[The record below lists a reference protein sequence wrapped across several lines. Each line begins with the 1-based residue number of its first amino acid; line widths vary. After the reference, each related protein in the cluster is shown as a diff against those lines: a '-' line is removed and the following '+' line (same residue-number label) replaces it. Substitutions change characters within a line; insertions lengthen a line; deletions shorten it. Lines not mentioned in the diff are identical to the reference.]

1 MYSFLNHVKII
12 ISCCVLY
19 LLSEVVK
26 LGACVALHEV
36 IPKNRA
42 QTAISSVL
50 SKIRSSGARVILVFA
65 VEQDAAALFDE
76 ALRYDNL
83 SCSSSSTTPQYL

>member
-1 MYSFLNHVKII
+1 MHP
-12 ISCCVLY
+12 SCCSQVR
-19 LLSEVVK
+19 K

-42 QTAISSVL
+42 QTTIPSIV

-76 ALRYDNL
+76 VLRQDLFIIFDTNSL
-83 SCSSSSTTPQYL
+83 SSFVFLQIQVY